1 MASSL
6 SNEMLE
12 QLAALVAAET
22 YLDVARWH
30 LYLNDAKLDRR
41 VAEACGDLLAA
52 GQVNPTAVAD
62 CLRQIE
68 VPLGGGKTTL
78 PLWAL
83 VPETAIARL
92 TQTLQEFAEST

>member
-6 SNEMLE
+6 STETLE
-12 QLAALVAAET
+12 QLAARVAAET

-41 VAEACGDLLAA
+41 VAEACAELLAA
-52 GQVNPTAVAD
+52 DNVNATTVAD

-68 VPLGGGKTTL
+68 VPLGGGKTIL

-83 VPETAIARL
+83 VPEGAIARL
-92 TQTLQEFAEST
+92 TQTLQEFAESI